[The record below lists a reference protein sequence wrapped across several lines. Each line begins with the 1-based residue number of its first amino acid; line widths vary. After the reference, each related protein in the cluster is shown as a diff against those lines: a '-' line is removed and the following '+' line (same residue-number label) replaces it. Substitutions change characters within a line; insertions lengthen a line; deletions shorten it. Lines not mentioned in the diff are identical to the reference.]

1 MNFEVDDLL
10 DQVDTWK
17 FKLHEALKNLT
28 ADERAEYWRQARQRA
43 RALGLTVPEP
53 EQAAK
58 RSVKQRRR
66 ATG

>member
-17 FKLHEALKNLT
+17 FKLHDALTNLA

-58 RSVKQRRR
+58 RPVKQRRR